1 MDILNTASK
10 SSKRNRAKEKNARWG
25 EVSSLRLCA
34 VRFCTPPG
42 MATDL
47 SLSTPAANAT
57 REGGS

>member
-10 SSKRNRAKEKNARWG
+10 SSKRNRAKEKNARRG
-25 EVSSLRLCA
+25 EVSSLQLCA

>member
-1 MDILNTASK
+1 MWIYSIQQVK
-10 SSKRNRAKEKNARWG
+10 VAKEIGPKKKMRGGAKS
-25 EVSSLRLCA
+25 VLRLCA